1 MVGLIITGIVFILVW
16 IRIIYEFKK
25 APFLDG
31 NYNLIKEL

>member
-1 MVGLIITGIVFILVW
+1 VVLTIAGIVFILVW
-16 IRIIYEFKK
+16 IGIIYEFKK